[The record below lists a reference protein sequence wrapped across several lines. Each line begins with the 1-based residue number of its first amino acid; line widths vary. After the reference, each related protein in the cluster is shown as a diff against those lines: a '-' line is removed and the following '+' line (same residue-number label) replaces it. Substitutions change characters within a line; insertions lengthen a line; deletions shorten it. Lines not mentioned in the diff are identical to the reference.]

1 MILPTRLILV
11 MGIIIYFIVP
21 IFLWFN
27 KGKKSTKIIVDIL
40 FGVYLVVLFLGV
52 TCRVSFDS
60 VSTHI
65 DFDYSGEWMS
75 KKFNWS
81 FSKIGGSDLIINLIM
96 LIPIGLYVTFVSK
109 NISCVSII
117 VSLVIGLMLGLG
129 IELMQYALP
138 VPRSPQ
144 ITDILLNGCSVCFGA
159 LWGWVLNVI
168 TGFIKKK

>member
-21 IFLWFN
+21 VFLWFN

-65 DFDYSGEWMS
+65 DFDYSGKW
-75 KKFNWS
+75 
-81 FSKIGGSDLIINLIM
+81 
-96 LIPIGLYVTFVSK
+96 
-109 NISCVSII
+109 I

-144 ITDILLNGCSVCFGA
+144 VTDILLNGCSVCLGA
-159 LWGWVLNVI
+159 LWGWILNLI
-168 TGFIKKK
+168 TGLIKKK